1 MVERIGIIINQA
13 SVGGH
18 GVNRNKHNKRNNKR
32 KLNRND
38 NNLNTPS
45 VRGRPF
51 HLNLDSKETMDG
63 VEGRTLFTYIQL
75 YIYTYIRTIHIFP
88 FFLSFLSL
96 SPLLYYTILLFIRYE
111 TMLG

>member
-1 MVERIGIIINQA
+1 MVERIGIINSQA

-18 GVNRNKHNKRNNKR
+18 GVNRNKHNKRNKR

-45 VRGRPF
+45 VGGRPL

-75 YIYTYIRTIHIFP
+75 YIYTYIRTIQISLF
-88 FFLSFLSL
+88 FFLFSL
-96 SPLLYYTILLFIRYE
+96 FPLLLYYTILLYTI
-111 TMLG
+111 

>member
-1 MVERIGIIINQA
+1 MVERIGIIISQA

-18 GVNRNKHNKRNNKR
+18 GINRNKHNKRNNKR

-45 VRGRPF
+45 VGGRPL

-88 FFLSFLSL
+88 FSFLSL
-96 SPLLYYTILLFIRYE
+96 SPLIILYYSTLYDMRLC
-111 TMLG
+111 

>member
-1 MVERIGIIINQA
+1 MVERIGIIISQA

-18 GVNRNKHNKRNNKR
+18 GVNRNKHNKRNKR

-45 VRGRPF
+45 VGRRPF

-75 YIYTYIRTIHIFP
+75 YIYTYIRTIHIFL
-88 FFLSFLSL
+88 FFSLFSL
-96 SPLLYYTILLFIRYE
+96 SPLIILYYSTLYDMRLC
-111 TMLG
+111 

>member
-1 MVERIGIIINQA
+1 MVERIGIIISQA

-18 GVNRNKHNKRNNKR
+18 GVNHNKHNKRNNKR

-45 VRGRPF
+45 VGGRPF

-75 YIYTYIRTIHIFP
+75 YIYTYIRTIHISH
-88 FFLSFLSL
+88 FFFFSL
-96 SPLLYYTILLFIRYE
+96 PYYTILFYFIRYE